1 MGNNTYLLHHNNSA
15 SMVPVVKLQSGALR
29 ALLVALLL
37 GLVMACGLLYI
48 TSLDLADTYP
58 EVAHLRMPIIIAV
71 FLGLIPMPFAVR
83 LMFEFLKLVDRDDA
97 FSDDTVRL
105 LRHLESLFA
114 ITAAYLTVGFIGV
127 SVAFLPQ
134 GVPSALLLWL
144 SGEVALLFL
153 FTLTALLKRLF
164 AKAQA
169 LRQDNEL
176 TV

>member
-15 SMVPVVKLQSGALR
+15 SMVAVVKLQSGALR

-71 FLGLIPMPFAVR
+71 FLGLPMPFAVR

-164 AKAQA
+164 AKALA